1 MAKRMAPFAC
11 NGGYKSTVSLYL
23 TEISYEKKF
32 TLLLVRLEGK
42 LCLKHSLKNMNIN
55 FLTLTS
61 GANWI

>member
-1 MAKRMAPFAC
+1 MAKRMTHFAC
-11 NGGYKSTVSLYL
+11 NKDYKCTVSLL
-23 TEISYEKKF
+23 MTEISYEKKF
-32 TLLLVRLEGK
+32 TLLLVCLEGK